1 MWFAKAYQQPET
13 RTTAFLTTQSF
24 DWLVGSLCSLHHIP
38 FSGNLLRQTFPSLDG
53 QYVSE
58 VTFQLALKIF
68 GFRVKAVKVSKRNL
82 KGLPIPFL
90 AQLKYQTQEKNT
102 EGPAPTANSVGL
114 VVSCNNDQIV
124 FFEPNQVNPRTLA
137 LAEFEQKFNGLGW
150 LFSLNEAR
158 PTNDGESVPL
168 TSRGRTVANG
178 TTFSFSWFVPELLRY
193 KKIWRDVLLAS
204 FVLQLVMLTT
214 PLLTQV
220 IIDKVVVH
228 RTQST
233 LISVGIALL
242 LCILFN
248 ALLSWGRQYLIIH
261 TGNRIDAV
269 LGSTVWEYLLKLPI
283 SYFDRR
289 PAGTVAARL
298 HAVESIREFVSGAAI
313 SLILDIP
320 FLIICVSVMFWYN
333 SFLTISVII
342 FMLLIAVLSVVIAPV
357 FQKQLNEQFLLSARN
372 QAFITEHIS
381 GFETVKTLQM
391 EPQLRDKYSIY
402 LASFLLSSFKT
413 KQTSNTYNSLA
424 TAIEQTMNL
433 FILVVGAYFVMT
445 SSSAIGFTIGMLIA
459 FQMFAG
465 KLSQPLMR
473 IVGLW
478 TQFQQA
484 KLAVDRL
491 GDILNSPIEPYSI
504 SPIRSLSTVGHLVVS
519 QLSFRYSQELP
530 LLYSNFNL
538 EIEPGSSIA
547 ITGPSGSGKSTLGKL
562 LLGFY
567 QPTKGSI
574 KLDGVDTRNLSA
586 NELRSYFGVV
596 PQETILFSGTIIDNL
611 RAGHSIANF
620 QEIVLAAKLAG
631 IHTFVDQL
639 PLGYETAIGERGI
652 GLSGGQKQRL
662 AIARALLKK
671 PKILIFDEATSAL
684 DSVTAEEFAKT
695 VNTLRGQVT
704 VLFITHSIPKNLS
717 IDKIF
722 RMNDNEQFVQRNAT

>member
-1 MWFAKAYQQPET
+1 VVKLDMWFLKTSPPRTQ
-13 RTTAFLTTQSF
+13 TTAFLTVRSF
-24 DWLVGSLCSLHHIP
+24 EWLIGSLCSLHHVP
-38 FSGNLLRQTFPSLDG
+38 FSGDLLRQVFPSLDG

-58 VTFQLALKIF
+58 ITFQLALKSI
-68 GFRVKAVKVSKRNL
+68 GFRVKAINLSKRNL
-82 KGLPIPFL
+82 KGLPLPFL
-90 AQLKYQTQEKNT
+90 AQLKSPIKENSP
-102 EGPAPTANSVGL
+102 EGLPTKAKSVGL
-114 VVSCNNDQIV
+114 VVSCNNDQVV
-124 FFEPNQVNPRTLA
+124 FFEPNQAQPRTQA

-150 LFSLNEAR
+150 LFSLDDAQ
-158 PTNDGESVPL
+158 TTDDGAAIAQSNQ
-168 TSRGRTVANG
+168 GRTQAKG

-233 LISVGIALL
+233 LISVGTALL

-248 ALLSWGRQYLIIH
+248 ALLSWGRQHLIIH

-283 SYFDRR
+283 TYFDRR

-320 FLIICVSVMFWYN
+320 FLIICVGVMFWYN
-333 SFLTISVII
+333 SFLTISVSI
-342 FMLLIAVLSVVIAPV
+342 FILVIALISIVIAPI

-391 EPQLRDKYSIY
+391 EPQLRDKYSLY

-424 TAIEQTMNL
+424 TAIEQMMNL
-433 FILVVGAYFVMT
+433 FILVVGAYLVMASNPT
-445 SSSAIGFTIGMLIA
+445 LSFTIGMLVA

-504 SPIRSLSTVGHLVVS
+504 TPIRAVPRVGHLVIS
-519 QLSFRYSQELP
+519 QLGFRYSQELP

-538 EIEPGSSIA
+538 EIVPGSSIA
-547 ITGPSGSGKSTLGKL
+547 IMGPSGSGKSTLSKL

-567 QPTKGSI
+567 QPTNGSI
-574 KLDGVDTRNLSA
+574 KLDGIDTRNLSA

-596 PQETILFSGTIIDNL
+596 PQETILFSGTILDNL
-611 RAGHSIANF
+611 RAGHLMASFEDIT
-620 QEIVLAAKLAG
+620 LAAKLAG
-631 IHTFVDQL
+631 IHNFIDQL
-639 PLGYETAIGERGI
+639 PLGYETEIGERGI

-684 DSVTAEEFAKT
+684 DSVTAEDFAKT
-695 VNTLRGQVT
+695 VNSLKGSVT
-704 VLFITHSIPKNLS
+704 VLFITHRIPKNLFV
-717 IDKIF
+717 DRTLKI
-722 RMNDNEQFVQRNAT
+722 NDNE